1 MEFVEAER
9 LGAVDVEGSS
19 GSGES
24 LDQDGVFHGDGG
36 RYRRKRK

>member
-1 MEFVEAER
+1 VEFVEAEK

-19 GSGES
+19 GERES